1 MAFLLTS
8 TTPSVW
14 TMPSKLNPCSSGSE
28 MKGSRRWLRP
38 PRWLRSFLSL
48 RLPRSF
54 CRCGCSGHHGC
65 CDRSGCLCRCDRC
78 GRCDPLNRPPKSP
91 LHDGDGLVVPACFHR
106 SGVLRG
112 CRSFFRL
119 RSSLLWLRQRLT
131 WFCPRGRSFLRSPSV
146 CGNATCALA
155 CPNRLAW
162 IRLWLETSRLACLWT
177 LPWKPWKRAGV
188 SLVRPKCCRPSL
200 VFSACPNA

>member
-1 MAFLLTS
+1 MAFLLD
-8 TTPSVW
+8 
-14 TMPSKLNPCSSGSE
+14 LDNA
-28 MKGSRRWLRP
+28 
-38 PRWLRSFLSL
+38 L
-48 RLPRSF
+48 RLDDAVEVEPVFFRF
-54 CRCGCSGHHGC
+54 GNERVAT
-65 CDRSGCLCRCDRC
+65 LVA
-78 GRCDPLNRPPKSP
+78 PATLVAVVPVVAVAPVVPVVAVVPVTTVVAIVPVVFVVAIVAVVAILNRPPKSP
-91 LHDGDGLVVPACFHR
+91 LHDGDDLVVPACFHR

-177 LPWKPWKRAGV
+177 LPWKPWKRAG
-188 SLVRPKCCRPSL
+188 LPARPKCCRPSL